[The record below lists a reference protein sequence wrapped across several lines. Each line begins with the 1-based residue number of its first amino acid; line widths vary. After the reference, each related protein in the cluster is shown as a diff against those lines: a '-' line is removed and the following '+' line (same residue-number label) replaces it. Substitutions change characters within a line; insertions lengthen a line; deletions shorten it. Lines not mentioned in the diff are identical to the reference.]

1 LLLLRR
7 RRIDDCLK
15 TDTPTQVINY
25 LLGSLTRIFTTLQE
39 VDDPLIL
46 YGFIAG
52 FVLNAIL
59 AAQMAYYWNSPA
71 SKTTESKKLNKPIA
85 SDSKQTARAVSSGA
99 APSYASTATPG
110 KSPSTRRR
118 G

>member
-1 LLLLRR
+1 VAHLPSTAE
-7 RRIDDCLK
+7 
-15 TDTPTQVINY
+15 TDTAKQVINY
-25 LLGSLTRIFTTLQE
+25 LLGSLSRIFTTLQE

-52 FVLNAIL
+52 FILNAIL
-59 AAQMAYYWNSPA
+59 AAQMFYYWNSPA
-71 SKTTESKKLNKPIA
+71 SKTTQSKKLNKPIA
-85 SDSKQTARAVSSGA
+85 SDKKETARAVASGA
-99 APSYASTATPG
+99 APSYASAASAATPG

>member
-1 LLLLRR
+1 
-7 RRIDDCLK
+7 
-15 TDTPTQVINY
+15 
-25 LLGSLTRIFTTLQE
+25 LQE

-59 AAQMAYYWNSPA
+59 AFQMFYYWNSPA
-71 SKTTESKKLNKPIA
+71 TKTSESKKLNKPVA
-85 SDSKQTARAVSSGA
+85 GDRKEMARAVSSGA
-99 APSYASTATPG
+99 TPSYASAATG